1 MVCYMYVHW
10 ITFYHKVN
18 CSRNEKKKK
27 KKKLKLLI
35 VQVFDWLNRHLVY
48 YLYMNECGC
57 ESQQLI

>member
-27 KKKLKLLI
+27 KVKLVI
-35 VQVFDWLNRHLVY
+35 VQVVDRLSRHLVN
-48 YLYMNECGC
+48 YLCMNECGC